1 MAPQYG
7 ELRPT
12 NGWDRFGSFGHPS
25 KFQRVSRLAFV
36 TAVTSLTGGQQN
48 FARYLAV
55 SWTCTIYIHF
65 RGLLPPW
72 WNFARCKIHF
82 TYKSC
87 VFLYWQRYCT
97 ALHSSSGP
105 HPHWRGRRNG
115 ITQLLQRAQPIFGW
129 AAITLGIGPHSSS
142 ICLLNKS
149 SAVAEISDRLATID
163 MGRKVARGC
172 CGSTGSLLGHHNTM
186 WPGPRPTSL
195 LSGILIHPT
204 VWPQL

>member
-1 MAPQYG
+1 VQNSLYVQVLHFPILAALLHGTPLQ
-7 ELRPT
+7 
-12 NGWDRFGSFGHPS
+12 
-25 KFQRVSRLAFV
+25 QRA
-36 TAVTSLTGGQQN
+36 
-48 FARYLAV
+48 
-55 SWTCTIYIHF
+55 
-65 RGLLPPW
+65 
-72 WNFARCKIHF
+72 
-82 TYKSC
+82 
-87 VFLYWQRYCT
+87 
-97 ALHSSSGP
+97 SSTL
-105 HPHWRGRRNG
+105 WRGRRNG

-149 SAVAEISDRLATID
+149 SAVAEIGDRFDRLATID

-172 CGSTGSLLGHHNTM
+172 CGGTGSPLGRHLTM